1 LLATDHSLLF
11 FGEEGYP
18 LVNQV
23 LPKIER
29 SASSLNYGKF
39 VISPLESGYGITLG
53 NALRRVLLSSLPGA
67 AVTSLRVTGV
77 HHEFS
82 AIPHVREDTTALL
95 LNIKQIRFLSDTD
108 ETVRVHVEV
117 RGEGPITAG
126 DLVCP
131 PEIEV
136 INPELQLLTA
146 DSDQVDIDLE
156 MVVQKG
162 KGYSPA
168 EEREKLPL
176 GEIPVDAIFSPIRKV
191 NYVVQRARVGQQTDF
206 DRLILEIWTDGTI
219 TPHEALSQSA
229 KELVQLFSLIAG
241 VEAAMAEAEAIPEE
255 GIPASIN
262 DAPIEDLDLSAR
274 AFNCL
279 KRAGITR
286 VGEILRKLEQG
297 GEDEILA
304 IRNFGRKS
312 LDELL
317 DRLDTK
323 GYLDLIGFHRSAL
336 PDVTAGDGQDIE
348 TEQAEE
354 VAEEPVENH
363 ESEEA

>member
-1 LLATDHSLLF
+1 M
-11 FGEEGYP
+11 
-18 LVNQV
+18 VNQV

-29 SASSLNYGKF
+29 TASSLNYGKF

-82 AIPHVREDTTALL
+82 AIPHVREDMTALL
-95 LNIKQIRFLSDTD
+95 LNVKQIRFKSYTD
-108 ETVRVHVEV
+108 EPVRVHVEV

-126 DLVCP
+126 DLICP
-131 PEIEV
+131 PEVEV
-136 INPELQLLTA
+136 VNPELHLLTA
-146 DSDQVDIDLE
+146 DSDEVDVDLE

-168 EEREKLPL
+168 EERGKLPL
-176 GEIPVDAIFSPIRKV
+176 GEVPVDAIFSPIRKV
-191 NYVVQRARVGQQTDF
+191 NYTVERARVGQQTDY

-219 TPHEALSQSA
+219 TPHEALSQGA

-241 VEAAMAEAEAIPEE
+241 VEAVMEEAEEVPEE
-255 GIPASIN
+255 GIPPSV
-262 DAPIEDLDLSAR
+262 DEAPIEELNLSAR

-279 KRAGITR
+279 KRAGITQ
-286 VGEILRKLEQG
+286 VGEVLRRLEQG
-297 GEDEILA
+297 GEEEILA

-317 DRLDTK
+317 DRLEEK
-323 GYLDLIGFHRSAL
+323 GYLKYISFHRKA
-336 PDVTAGDGQDIE
+336 PVAGAADGGQDEGGEEGQPEEEAEDLEEE
-348 TEQAEE
+348 T
-354 VAEEPVENH
+354 
-363 ESEEA
+363 SEEA